1 MDRSRHKTT
10 KNLEGF
16 HVDRFINNRFFKY
29 LNELKDQI
37 FQVEMSKT
45 RIQHKEPII
54 VWFFILLYAKVTMW
68 QLKNIFLSSFC
79 DTNKY
84 EMIEMDTESLLG
96 T

>member
-1 MDRSRHKTT
+1 M
-10 KNLEGF
+10 
-16 HVDRFINNRFFKY
+16 DRFINNRFFKS

-37 FQVEMSKT
+37 FEVEMSKT
-45 RIQHKEPII
+45 CIEHKKLII
-54 VWFFILLYAKVTMW
+54 VGFFILLYDKITML

-84 EMIEMDTESLLG
+84 ELIEMDTESLLG